1 MRLRLMLGIGATLRA
16 AGKVS
21 AQINAED
28 RVKAASLHKCAKF
41 FAWRPDAWSGAGD
54 PSTVCA
60 LETSPSGGA
69 LDEVVEGKK
78 VPGQPLGR
86 RQIQAPGAAATCR
99 ILFTSDSGSRPILTA
114 LYAVRGRGV
123 LAIGESPRLADRGIA
138 IKSTI
143 DGGLVRF
150 EINLAALDEQTLT
163 IRSKLLSRAA
173 GHTEIA

>member
-16 AGKVS
+16 TGKVS

-41 FAWRPDAWSGAGD
+41 LSWRPDAWSGAGD

-78 VPGQPLGR
+78 VPGQLLCR
-86 RQIQAPGAAATCR
+86 RQIQAPAAATCP
-99 ILFTSDSGSRPILTA
+99 ILFTSDSESRPILTV

-123 LAIGESPRLADRGIA
+123 LSIGECPRLADRGIA

>member
-16 AGKVS
+16 TGKVS

-41 FAWRPDAWSGAGD
+41 LSWRPDAWSGAGD

-78 VPGQPLGR
+78 VPGQLLCR
-86 RQIQAPGAAATCR
+86 RQIQAPGPPQLARSFLPATRRAGPFSRSCTRCADAASCQ
-99 ILFTSDSGSRPILTA
+99 SVNVPGSRIGASPSSPQSMA
-114 LYAVRGRGV
+114 DSCV
-123 LAIGESPRLADRGIA
+123 LRSTWPRSMNR
-138 IKSTI
+138 
-143 DGGLVRF
+143 R
-150 EINLAALDEQTLT
+150 
-163 IRSKLLSRAA
+163 
-173 GHTEIA
+173 